1 MKISLANIKVEL
13 SHISIN
19 FTGQGKLP
27 NLLLIEKIRLLKSL
41 HEVHFVPRGGRCGT
55 GCVGVV
61 HSDLQVSIPANS
73 ITGLQHLPLAA
84 FFKWSKFQFGLNPN
98 SASNLFL

>member
-1 MKISLANIKVEL
+1 MKISVANINVEL
-13 SHISIN
+13 SHVSIN

-27 NLLLIEKIRLLKSL
+27 NLLVIKKILVKSL
-41 HEVHFVPRGGRCGT
+41 HEVHFVPRGGGCGT

-61 HSDLQVSIPANS
+61 HSDLKVSIPANR

-84 FFKWSKFQFGLNPN
+84 FFKWSK
-98 SASNLFL
+98 